1 MQQNK
6 EIFDIIITTQ
16 QDPLSATGIILG
28 LAGAVLMLVDAVIFW
43 QRAKSAKTQTDP
55 NAMTLMGKISAALM
69 IVGTI
74 IIVTNPPEYDRD
86 CDATA
91 HELNYSA
98 SAAC

>member
-1 MQQNK
+1 MLIHTQQNS
-6 EIFDIIITTQ
+6 
-16 QDPLSATGIILG
+16 LSTAGIILG
-28 LAGAVLMLVDAVIFW
+28 LAGAALILIDAVIFW

-74 IIVTNPPEYDRD
+74 IIVTNPPKYERD